1 MNFGAKS
8 NFYKVSRPYRVRG
21 MNRDLVEDSIGDKKS
36 KGAFED
42 LYRFSSSDRSGQLVP
57 LCNRLR
63 VKKENLYISVFV

>member
-1 MNFGAKS
+1 
-8 NFYKVSRPYRVRG
+8 
-21 MNRDLVEDSIGDKKS
+21 MNRDLVEDSIEDKKS

-63 VKKENLYISVFV
+63 IKERICIFPYLSRCAYIRFGFACLVLGSTE